1 MRQHLTSD
9 RVERRVEASAHTLY
23 DVIAD
28 VTRTP
33 ELSPEIVS
41 CAWVRGAS
49 GPAVGARFRA
59 WNKVPGRPAW
69 RNTPVVTVADRGRE
83 FAFSRTEL
91 IGGTLEWRYVFT
103 PEGSGTR
110 VTESY
115 EVTRPVPLIGW
126 VLIGGLYGLKDRR
139 EDLRRGMTATLERLA
154 KLVEHPANAG
164 QG

>member
-115 EVTRPVPLIGW
+115 EVTRPVPLIG
-126 VLIGGLYGLKDRR
+126 
-139 EDLRRGMTATLERLA
+139 
-154 KLVEHPANAG
+154 
-164 QG
+164 

>member
-1 MRQHLTSD
+1 MIRQELDTD
-9 RVERRVEASAHTLY
+9 RVERYIEAPPEALY

-33 ELSPEIVS
+33 ELSPELKS
-41 CAWVRGAS
+41 CAWARGAT

-69 RNTPVVTVADRGRE
+69 RNSPVVIVADRGRE

-91 IGGTLEWRYVFT
+91 IGGTIVWRYVFT

-115 EVTRPVPLIGW
+115 EVTKPIPLIGW
-126 VLIGGLYGLKDRR
+126 LGIGGIYGLKDRR
-139 EDLRRGMTATLERLA
+139 SDLRRGMSATLERLA
-154 KLVEHPANAG
+154 VLVEQPTTAG
-164 QG
+164 

>member
-1 MRQHLTSD
+1 MIRQKLDTD
-9 RVERRVEASAHTLY
+9 RVERYIEAPPEALY

-33 ELSPEIVS
+33 ELSPELKS
-41 CAWVRGAS
+41 CAWVAGTM
-49 GPAVGARFRA
+49 GPVVGARFRA

-69 RNTPVVTVADRGRE
+69 RNTPVVTVAERGRE

-91 IGGTLEWRYVFT
+91 IGGTLVWRYVFT

-115 EVTRPVPLIGW
+115 EVTKPIPLIGW
-126 VLIGGLYGLKDRR
+126 LGISRIYGFKDRR
-139 EDLRRGMTATLERLA
+139 SDLRRGMSATLERLA
-154 KLVEHPANAG
+154 VLVEKPTAAA
-164 QG
+164 

>member
-1 MRQHLTSD
+1 MIRQELDSD
-9 RVERRVEASAHTLY
+9 RVERYIEAPPEALY

-33 ELSPEIVS
+33 ELSPELKS
-41 CAWVRGAS
+41 CAWVRGAT

-69 RNTPVVTVADRGRE
+69 RNSPVVTVADRGRE

-91 IGGTLEWRYVFT
+91 IGGTVVWRYVFT

-115 EVTRPVPLIGW
+115 EVTKPIPLIGW
-126 VLIGGLYGLKDRR
+126 LGIGGIYGLKDRR
-139 EDLRRGMTATLERLA
+139 SDLRRGMSATLERLA
-154 KLVEHPANAG
+154 LLVEQPTTAE
-164 QG
+164 